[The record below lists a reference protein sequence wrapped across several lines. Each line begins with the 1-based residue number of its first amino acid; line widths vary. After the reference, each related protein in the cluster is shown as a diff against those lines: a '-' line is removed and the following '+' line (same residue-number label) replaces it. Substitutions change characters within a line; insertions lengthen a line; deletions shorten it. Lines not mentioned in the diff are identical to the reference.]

1 MPIAIDF
8 EARKQAK
15 IIENEPMIRS
25 VKDAIGDERETTTQ
39 ALMQKLNFDMQDRA
53 AIVRLGHCMKLI
65 GWKKFATRI
74 NSQTRYV
81 WRRVD

>member
-15 IIENEPMIRS
+15 IIENEPMIKS
-25 VKDAIGDERETTTQ
+25 VKDAIGEERETTTQ
-39 ALMQKLNFDMQDRA
+39 ALMQKLNLDMQDRA
-53 AIVRLGHCMKLI
+53 AIVRLGYCMKLI